1 MLSFRGSILMFLVLT
16 VFSTNTWSEEL
27 LVYSGR
33 KSKFVKP
40 LIEEFT
46 KQTGIKVKLVS
57 GNSSLLLSRLSL
69 EDKKTDVD
77 LYISNDAGNLQR
89 GSVFGLF
96 RKLPDSITSNI
107 PAEHRSI
114 ENDWIGLSG
123 RLRVLV
129 VNNDSQYAGKIKS
142 VFDIGKP
149 EMKDRIGITYAS
161 NESFIAG
168 VTSYMG
174 FAGKERV
181 KDWLAGIRDNAG
193 GKTFN
198 KHSKI
203 VAAVAD
209 GKKEVGLVNHYY
221 AYRHLK
227 KHPDANFKIVIPDQD
242 TGSKAGVA
250 WNVSGIAISRFTNQP
265 EAAEKLVAFLS
276 SKQGQKVFAEVNQEY
291 PTRAD
296 VQAASH
302 VTPYKSFKIASI
314 SMEELGQKREK
325 TISEIQ
331 RIGMVYLKN
340 EK

>member
-1 MLSFRGSILMFLVLT
+1 MINYRTPTLLFLLLS
-16 VFSTNTWSEEL
+16 VFASNSWSEEL

-33 KSKFVKP
+33 KAKFVKP

-46 KQTGIKVKLVS
+46 RQTGINVKLIS
-57 GNSSLLLSRLSL
+57 GNSSMLLSRLSL
-69 EDKKTDVD
+69 EDKKTEVD

-96 RKLPDSITSNI
+96 RRLPDNISNTI
-107 PAEHRSI
+107 PAEHRSS

-129 VNNDSQYAGKIKS
+129 VNNESPYAGKIDS
-142 VFDIGKP
+142 VFDLAKP
-149 EMKDRIGITYAS
+149 EMKGRIGITKGS
-161 NESFIAG
+161 NESFIGG

-174 FAGKERV
+174 FAGKQKTR
-181 KDWLAGIRDNAG
+181 KWLKGLSTNAG
-193 GKTFN
+193 KKVFK

-203 VAAVAD
+203 VKAVAD

-227 KHPDANFKIVIPDQD
+227 KHPDAPFKIVIPDQNSG
-242 TGSKAGVA
+242 TNAGAA
-250 WNVSGIAISRFTNQP
+250 WNLSGIAISKFTNQP

-276 SKQGQKVFAEVNQEY
+276 SKEGQKVFAEVNQEY

-296 VQAASH
+296 VPAASH
-302 VTPYKSFKIASI
+302 VTPYKNFRIASTSI
-314 SMEELGQKREK
+314 EELGAQRER
-325 TISEIQ
+325 TIWDIQ
-331 RIGMVYLKN
+331 RNGIIY
-340 EK
+340 

>member
-1 MLSFRGSILMFLVLT
+1 MLSFRGAVLLFLVLT
-16 VFSTNTWSEEL
+16 VFSTNTWSDEL

-33 KSKFVKP
+33 KEKFVKP
-40 LIEEFT
+40 LIEEFSR
-46 KQTGIKVKLVS
+46 QTGIKVKLVS

-69 EDKKTDVD
+69 EDKKTEVD

-96 RKLPDSITSNI
+96 RMLPDSITSNI
-107 PAEHRSI
+107 PGEHRSI

-149 EMKDRIGITYAS
+149 EMKGRIGITYAS
-161 NESFIAG
+161 NESFIGG
-168 VTSYMG
+168 VTSYIG

-193 GKTFN
+193 KKTFN

-203 VAAVAD
+203 VKAVAD

-227 KHPDANFKIVIPDQD
+227 KHPDANFKIVIPDQN
-242 TGSKAGVA
+242 TGNKAGVA
-250 WNVSGIAISRFTNQP
+250 WNVSGIAISKYSDQV
-265 EAAEKLVAFLS
+265 EDAEKLVAFLS
-276 SKQGQKVFAEVNQEY
+276 SKEGQKVFAEVNQEY

-296 VQAASH
+296 VPAASH
-302 VTPYKSFKIASI
+302 VIPYRTFKIAKTSI
-314 SMEELGQKREK
+314 EELGEKREK

-331 RIGMVYLKN
+331 RIGMVYLKQ
-340 EK
+340 